1 MVWAWCCLIR
11 LQEVAYTPRHGR
23 FSAPVR
29 KCVIAENCTQLARQ
43 LRDAPMV
50 VATTGCT
57 IYWRLAHRFVV
68 ALETLS
74 DWLACSEVLLQA
86 VGQLL
91 EHFPLEPACLQAL
104 SPAQRT
110 FISQYALI
118 ALIDEQEKL
127 DVVLCCCRTTK
138 RLHTRAS
145 MAQVECGPT
154 V

>member
-50 VATTGCT
+50 VASTGCT
-57 IYWRLAHRFVV
+57 IYWRLGHRFVV